1 MIKVIIGYKNNQF
14 SYLRSSG
21 HSGYAK
27 HGQDIICA
35 AVSGIIPG
43 GFEALTDGDKNYEAD
58 VKDGFVE
65 LRSLATMSEHDLA
78 VIDTIIAQ
86 IEGIARSYPDYV
98 SLERKNDK

>member
-1 MIKVIIGYKNNQF
+1 MIKVTIGYRNNQF

-21 HSGYAK
+21 HAGYAK

-35 AVSGIIPG
+35 AISGIIPG
-43 GFEALTDGDKNYEAD
+43 GFEALKDGDERYAAE
-58 VKDGFVE
+58 VKEGFVE
-65 LRSLATMSEHDLA
+65 LKSLSEMSEHDLA